1 MNALEGRRIAVAG
14 AGGSLGPHVVA
25 ALKDQG
31 AWVAAGDVREEAFDG
46 LDADD
51 ATIIDLSTQAGAH
64 GWADALG
71 DIDGLLHLV
80 GGWRGGAA
88 LEDTSP
94 EDLAWLDALLFRTV
108 VHATRAFA
116 PSIKAAGT
124 AGRFAIVS
132 STAAAAPS
140 PGNAAYAAAKAAVT
154 HLTTTLAVELGPAGI
169 RVNAVAPGTTLT
181 DSVRAAFD
189 DAHVD
194 AIVQSTPLRRM
205 VDPDEL
211 GRLAVFLA
219 SDLARCITGQLI
231 LADAGAFLS
240 RTRPPAPGATGPSPG
255 ASPSS

>member
-14 AGGSLGPHVVA
+14 AGGSLGPHVVG

-46 LDADD
+46 LDVDD

-80 GGWRGGAA
+80 GGWRGGSV

-94 EDLAWLDALLFRTV
+94 DDLAWLDALLFRTV

-140 PGNAAYAAAKAAVT
+140 PGNAGYAAAKAAAEAWTLAFASELAEHGATANVVVVT
-154 HLTTTLAVELGPAGI
+154 ALTTKPHPTFTPVED
-169 RVNAVAPGTTLT
+169 V
-181 DSVRAAFD
+181 
-189 DAHVD
+189 
-194 AIVQSTPLRRM
+194 
-205 VDPDEL
+205 
-211 GRLAVFLA
+211 
-219 SDLARCITGQLI
+219 
-231 LADAGAFLS
+231 ADALTYLCTDAAGRMNGQRLHLH
-240 RTRPPAPGATGPSPG
+240 G
-255 ASPSS
+255 